1 MWEGKVRR
9 TTYRKVKYYKMSI
22 CSAKVEIGKYVPF
35 SVLFTDSKMYE
46 KTKAYE
52 GCNIVVYDS
61 ESYAKSSGSRKTKEG
76 ADIEYL
82 NISTRIY
89 GANQV
94 LKVENF

>member
-1 MWEGKVRR
+1 
-9 TTYRKVKYYKMSI
+9 MSI
-22 CSAKVEIGKYVPF
+22 YSVKVEKGKYVSL

-46 KTKAYE
+46 EMKAYQ
-52 GCNIVVYDS
+52 GCNVVVYGS
-61 ESYAKSSGSRKTKEG
+61 ESYAKSSGSKKTKEG

-94 LKVENF
+94 LKV